1 MNPALKSRRVRA
13 LAPFAAAAA
22 ALSLVAAGCGGGDD
36 SGEPAGASA
45 AQVASFV
52 PASAPVY
59 VEVSTDFDGPQWT
72 QIDAL
77 AKRFPAYPQAR
88 QQLDAALMEGDVDFN
103 TQVKPLL
110 GDRAAFAVI
119 SAGGGAAAAQATT
132 TGTTPDLG
140 AIRSAAKEGE
150 YIAVVELAEGKEG
163 DAEAL
168 IAREADGPPT
178 TVDGVKVYR
187 NDDSVIAVVPGA
199 ILASDD
205 PADIKAAVDARAA
218 GGDRTLAGNA
228 RYTDTIDALPEQ
240 TFASSYV
247 DIGGLVQQQAATNP
261 QVQAQAQA
269 LEMVKDTRL
278 AAAAAAEPGGIRVK
292 GVVVGGPEDA
302 PDTAFS
308 PALTRNVP
316 GDAIAYFGFR
326 NLQGQVE
333 NGVRQFSQSG
343 GQDLLAQVQPLA
355 AQLPSLLG
363 VTLDDLRALTAREH
377 AVVVAQGTPAP
388 GAVLALEVE
397 DGARAGRTLDA
408 LRQRAP
414 GLVAQFR
421 PGTQLPEWRQ
431 IDLEGGVKGW
441 DLPINATGG
450 VTYGVDGNLA
460 IVGSNPQA
468 VRAVQRP
475 VQPLAQTPAFTE
487 ATAGMPDQV
496 TSVTWVNVG
505 EAVRL
510 ADGLG
515 AFRDNPEALANLRKV
530 TSISGWTTG
539 GDEQTFE
546 IFVRIA
552 E

>member
-1 MNPALKSRRVRA
+1 MLPAVKSRRARA
-13 LAPFAAAAA
+13 LVPFAAAAA
-22 ALSLVAAGCGGGDD
+22 ALSLVAAGCGGDEASSD
-36 SGEPAGASA
+36 PAGASA
-45 AQVASFV
+45 AQAATYV

-72 QIDAL
+72 QIDTL
-77 AKRFPAYPQAR
+77 AKRFPAYPEAR
-88 QQLDAALMEGDVDFN
+88 RQLDAALMEGDVDFN

-119 SAGGGAAAAQATT
+119 STGGANVAVDPST
-132 TGTTPDLG
+132 TTPDLG
-140 AIRSAAKEGE
+140 AVRDAAQRGD
-150 YIAVVELAEGKEG
+150 YVVVVELAEGKEG

-178 TVDGVKVYR
+178 TVDGVKVYSD
-187 NDDSVIAVVPGA
+187 DDSVVAVVPGA
-199 ILASDD
+199 IIGANDA
-205 PADIKAAVDARAA
+205 ADIKAAVDAHAA
-218 GGDRTLAGNA
+218 GGDRTLAGSD
-228 RYTDTIDALPEQ
+228 RYTDTIGELPEQ

-247 DIGGLVQQQAATNP
+247 DVGGLVQQQLAANP
-261 QVQAQAQA
+261 QLQSQAQS

-302 PDTAFS
+302 PDTSFT
-308 PALTRNVP
+308 PGLTKNVP

-326 NLQGQVE
+326 NLQGHVAH
-333 NGVRQFSQSG
+333 GVQQFAQSG
-343 GQDLLAQVQPLA
+343 GQELLQQVQPLTG
-355 AQLPSLLG
+355 QLPQLLG

-377 AVVVAQGTPAP
+377 AVVVTQGTPVP
-388 GAVLALEVE
+388 GAALALEVE
-397 DGARAGRTLDA
+397 DGARAGRTLDT
-408 LRQRAP
+408 LRERSP

-421 PGTQLPEWRQ
+421 PGAELPAWRQ
-431 IDLEGGVKGW
+431 VDLEGGVRGW
-441 DLPINATGG
+441 DLPLGTTGG

-460 IVGSNPQA
+460 IVGTNPQA

-505 EAVRL
+505 EVIRL

-539 GDEQTFE
+539 GEEQTFE
-546 IFVRIA
+546 VFVRIA